1 MDNAPLVAPAVG
13 LCVEGADW
21 ALEWITRRQTV
32 LPKRLVAPGPSRA
45 EIERLLTAAAAA
57 PDHGQ
62 LLPWRFIDVPV
73 AAREALGDVF
83 AQALRERDPAA
94 TTEQQA
100 QAREKAR
107 RAPLL
112 WLLVVDARPR
122 TEDVPVRERLI
133 SAGCAVQNIMLM
145 AMAMGYGSA
154 LTSGKALDSA
164 VLRQAFALSD
174 ADMPVCF
181 LSIGTVR
188 QSRPPRARPVPAQFF
203 SVWAP
208 RSAAGEPS

>member
-1 MDNAPLVAPAVG
+1 MAPTSGPWR
-13 LCVEGADW
+13 EGADW

-32 LPKRLVAPGPSRA
+32 LPKRLVEPGPSAA

-62 LLPWRFIDVPV
+62 LMPWRFIDVPV
-73 AAREALGDVF
+73 AARDALGDVF
-83 AQALRERDPAA
+83 AQALRERDPTA
-94 TTEQQA
+94 TVEQQA

-112 WLLVVDARPR
+112 WLLVVDARPHV
-122 TEDVPVRERLI
+122 EDVPVRERLI
-133 SAGCAVQNIMLM
+133 SAGCAVQNVMLM
-145 AMAMGYGSA
+145 ATAMGYGSA

-181 LSIGTVR
+181 LSIGTVG
-188 QSRPPRARPVPAQFF
+188 QARPARVRPAPMQLL

-208 RSAAGEPS
+208 GSPVGGMA